1 MAPGF
6 SPLDEE
12 LELLP
17 GSLSPWLYESTV
29 RLGSWMPFKPA
40 AAMLQSFF
48 KVAISEDAAADRT
61 ETAGAA
67 QVALQTAAVEH
78 LEQQAPQAPTGPAKL
93 YFGADGAFVSLTGKR
108 WVEVKTLV
116 IGEVAPPKLEKG
128 EWVVH
133 TQKLSYFSRLA
144 TAEDFT
150 RLALVETHRRGVET
164 AAQVGAVMDG
174 AEWLQGFTDYHR
186 QDARRILDF
195 PHGAGYISTIG
206 QAQFGADSPELTQW
220 FQATLHELK
229 HSGPARVLAELRDI
243 VTEYPN
249 AEALELPKALAYLNK
264 REAQMQ
270 YPQFQAEGWPI
281 ASGSTESANK
291 SVVEARLKGT
301 GMHWA
306 DDHVDPLLA
315 LRNVVCND
323 RWEEAWP
330 QMAARL
336 RQQDR
341 ERRAAQRQER
351 QAKRMLAEVETEV
364 ETEPAQVVAQL
375 TPAALPAAV
384 GSDAAPV
391 ATEEPAPKVPYCP
404 AANHPWRRGPAC
416 LPKRSRFSAN

>member
-1 MAPGF
+1 
-6 SPLDEE
+6 
-12 LELLP
+12 LP

-48 KVAISEDAAADRT
+48 KVAISEDAAADRA

-67 QVALQTAAVEH
+67 QVALQTEAVERI
-78 LEQQAPQAPTGPAKL
+78 EQDAPPAPAGPAKL
-93 YFGADGAFVSLTGKR
+93 YLGADGAFISLTHKR

-116 IGEVAPPKLEKG
+116 IGEVAPPQLEKG

-133 TQKLSYFSRLA
+133 THKLSYFSRFA
-144 TAEDFT
+144 TAENFT
-150 RLALVETHRRGVET
+150 RLALVETQRRGVET

-195 PHGAGYISTIG
+195 PHAAGYVSPIG
-206 QAQFGADSPELTQW
+206 LAQFGADTPELTQW
-220 FQATLHELK
+220 LQTTLHALK
-229 HSGPARVLAELRDI
+229 HSGPARVLAELRDM
-243 VTEYPN
+243 VAEHPN
-249 AEALELPKALAYLNK
+249 AEALELPKALAYLDK

-281 ASGSTESANK
+281 GSGPSESANK
-291 SVVEARLKGT
+291 SVVEARLEGA

-306 DDHVDPLLA
+306 DTHVDPLLA

-330 QMAARL
+330 QIAARL
-336 RQQDR
+336 RQQAR
-341 ERRAAQRQER
+341 ERRATQRQER
-351 QAKRMLAEVETEV
+351 HDKRAQA
-364 ETEPAQVVAQL
+364 EPERAPVVACAPQ
-375 TPAALPAAV
+375 ALQPVPDAV
-384 GSDAAPV
+384 SHDAASAGVPSEV
-391 ATEEPAPKVPYCP
+391 EEPAPKVPYRP
-404 AANHPWRRGPAC
+404 AANHPWRCGPAC